1 MSFTVQE
8 LEHIANNVLNHHLDR
23 GKILSQ
29 TIQEKPLLKAFEE
42 KIKYFPAGKDS
53 ITGNVKGEY
62 TTTIEGF
69 SGDDSVSYGN
79 PANVKQWNY
88 PYKEI
93 HAGIKFTMS
102 ELKKGGISVTETSNG
117 RSTSQHS
124 DREYEVLADLLDDKI
139 EDMLEGRSRGLN
151 NMFWRDG
158 SQDSA
163 LVPGVRSFVLDDPTS
178 ATIVGGI
185 DQSSNTWWR
194 NRVSLLLSTTTPSNK
209 VIIKKIQS
217 EMRQLRRYSIGS
229 PKHIFLAGSDFL
241 DALEAELYASGTIT
255 QTGWAKQGSIDI
267 SMDEKSVR
275 GTTIQYDPT
284 LDDEGLAKYLYIL
297 DMKSIHPMYMQDE
310 RMKRHSPARPADK
323 YVVYRAI
330 TDTLG
335 LVCKQRNTS
344 GVYSIN

>member
-8 LEHIANNVLNHHLDR
+8 LENIANNVLNHHMDR

-29 TIQEKPLLKAFEE
+29 TIQDKPLLKVFEE
-42 KIKYFPAGKDS
+42 KTKYFPAGKDS

-69 SGDDSVSYGN
+69 SGDDTVSYGN
-79 PANVKQWNY
+79 PANTKQYNY

-102 ELKKGGISVTETSNG
+102 ELKKAGISVTETSNG
-117 RSTSQHS
+117 RSTSKHS
-124 DREYEVLADLLDDKI
+124 DRDYEVLGDLLDDKV
-139 EDMLEGRSRGLN
+139 EDMLEGRARGMNL
-151 NMFWRDG
+151 MFWRDG
-158 SQDSA
+158 SQDNE
-163 LVPGVRSFVLDDPTS
+163 LVPGIRSFILNDPTS

-185 DQSSNTWWR
+185 DQSTNSWWR
-194 NRVSLLLSTTTPSNK
+194 NRASLLLSTSTPSDK
-209 VIIKKIQS
+209 TIIKTIQS
-217 EMRQLRRYSIGS
+217 EMRQLRRYSMGS
-229 PKHIFLAGSDFL
+229 PKHMFFAGSDFL
-241 DALEAELYASGTIT
+241 DALEAELYASGTVT
-255 QTGWAKQGSIDI
+255 QTGWADKGTIDI
-267 SMDEKSVR
+267 SMDDTKFKNV
-275 GTTIQYDPT
+275 TFKYDPT
-284 LDDEGLAKYLYIL
+284 LDDEGLSKYLYIL
-297 DMKSIHPMYMQDE
+297 DMKVICPLYMQNE
-310 RMKRHSPARPADK
+310 KAKRHSPARPADK

>member
-1 MSFTVQE
+1 MAFTVQE
-8 LEHIANNVLNHHLDR
+8 LENISNNVLNHHMDR

-29 TIQEKPLLKAFEE
+29 TIQEKPLLKAFESN
-42 KIKYFPAGKDS
+42 IKYFPAGKDS

-79 PANVKQWNY
+79 PANVKQYNY
-88 PYKEI
+88 PYKEL
-93 HAGIKFTMS
+93 HAGIKFTMT
-102 ELKKGGISVTETSNG
+102 ELKKAGISVTESANG
-117 RSTSQHS
+117 RSVSKHS
-124 DREYEVLADLLDDKI
+124 NRDYEVLADLLDDKI

-158 SQDSA
+158 SQDSE
-163 LVPGVRSFVLDDPTS
+163 LVPGIKSFILDDPTS

-194 NRVSLLLSTTTPSNK
+194 NRASLLLSTATPSDK

-229 PKHIFLAGSDFL
+229 PKHKFFAGSDFL
-241 DALEAELYASGTIT
+241 DALEAELYASGTVT
-255 QTGWAKQGSIDI
+255 ETGWANRGSIEI
-267 SMDEKSVR
+267 TMENKSVR
-275 GTTIQYDPT
+275 GAVIEYDPT
-284 LDDEGLAKYLYIL
+284 LDDEGLSKYLYIL
-297 DMKSIHPMYMQDE
+297 DMKVICPMYMQDE

-330 TDTLG
+330 TDTCG